1 MTKNKQIFYFERGAY
16 FRGYMTYIIE
26 KRENKYFLKTRGDNG
41 FFWLPYRE
49 YEIAEEDVKDL
60 ATVLEPVKK
69 WEKKYE
75 DELENILDG
84 YGWSIN
90 YRFKTTR
97 IKSQG
102 YEQYPNGFRRV
113 IKDIQA
119 FLEQLG
125 SKYDEEYFAPGLEER
140 MRL

>member
-26 KRENKYFLKTRGDNG
+26 KRENKYFLKTRGNNG
-41 FFWLPYRE
+41 FFWLPNSE
-49 YEIAEEDVKDL
+49 YEIPEEDVKAL

-84 YGWSIN
+84 YGWSID

-119 FLEQLG
+119 FLERLG

>member
-1 MTKNKQIFYFERGAY
+1 MTKTKQIFRFERGAY

-26 KRENKYFLKTRGDNG
+26 KRENKYFLMARSNNG
-41 FFWLPYRE
+41 FFWLRDSE
-49 YEIAEEDVKDL
+49 FEIPEEDVK
-60 ATVLEPVKK
+60 AFAKVLEPVKK

-75 DELENILDG
+75 DKLEDILDG
-84 YGWSIN
+84 YGWNIN
-90 YRFKTTR
+90 YRFKSTR

-119 FLEQLG
+119 FLERLG
-125 SKYDEEYFAPGLEER
+125 SKYDEEYWAAGLEER

>member
-1 MTKNKQIFYFERGAY
+1 MTKTKQIFRFERGAY

-26 KRENKYFLKTRGDNG
+26 KRENKYYLKTRGNNG
-41 FFWLPYRE
+41 FFWLPNSE
-49 YEIAEEDVKDL
+49 YEIAEEDVKAL
-60 ATVLEPVKK
+60 ATVLEPIKK

-84 YGWSIN
+84 YGWSID

-102 YEQYPNGFRRV
+102 YEAYPNGFRRV

-119 FLEQLG
+119 YLERLG
-125 SKYDEEYFAPGLEER
+125 QKYDKDYFAPGLEER